1 MPRSEREESIVRM
14 ALEFA
19 DTGPFSDWREIV
31 LLLQYSGYAD
41 ARTVLDNEATRT
53 LINQRCAAT
62 ILRLASEA

>member
-19 DTGPFSDWREIV
+19 DVGPFNDWQEIE
-31 LLLQYSGYAD
+31 LLLRYSGNAD
-41 ARTVLDNEATRT
+41 ARSILDNEATRT